1 MHPRQLTIKPMFL
14 LSYLSAW
21 CPVLSRF
28 GRSINSVMV
37 VAEIAWPPTK
47 WVILIGSFL
56 STVGAGMQSLTG
68 WVGSW
73 PYWNL
78 KNEISTRPH
87 LKQLALCHQ
96 RQPKCWVA
104 KFLSKVIEY
113 GMAQMVMQSKDPFDG
128 KVPVHF
134 FFPPSGS
141 PLYIFTNYLINLL
154 CSAPRLL
161 QAIARDNL
169 IPFLNIFAH
178 GSKSGEPTRALV
190 LTACIS
196 EIGILI
202 ANLDSVAPII
212 TMWVHFSFLC
222 RE

>member
-134 FFPPSGS
+134 FFPLQDH
-141 PLYIFTNYLINLL
+141 LYIFSLTTSLIFFAVHPGCCKLL
-154 CSAPRLL
+154 LETIWFHFWISLL
-161 QAIARDNL
+161 MVLSLVSQL
-169 IPFLNIFAH
+169 VPWFLQLVFQ
-178 GSKSGEPTRALV
+178 KLEFWLPTWTQLHP
-190 LTACIS
+190 S
-196 EIGILI
+196 
-202 ANLDSVAPII
+202 
-212 TMWVHFSFLC
+212 
-222 RE
+222 

>member
-1 MHPRQLTIKPMFL
+1 
-14 LSYLSAW
+14 
-21 CPVLSRF
+21 
-28 GRSINSVMV
+28 
-37 VAEIAWPPTK
+37 
-47 WVILIGSFL
+47 
-56 STVGAGMQSLTG
+56 
-68 WVGSW
+68 
-73 PYWNL
+73 
-78 KNEISTRPH
+78 
-87 LKQLALCHQ
+87 
-96 RQPKCWVA
+96 
-104 KFLSKVIEY
+104 
-113 GMAQMVMQSKDPFDG
+113 MVMQSKDPFDG

-134 FFPPSGS
+134 LFFLFFFFSGS

-212 TMWVHFSFLC
+212 TM
-222 RE
+222 